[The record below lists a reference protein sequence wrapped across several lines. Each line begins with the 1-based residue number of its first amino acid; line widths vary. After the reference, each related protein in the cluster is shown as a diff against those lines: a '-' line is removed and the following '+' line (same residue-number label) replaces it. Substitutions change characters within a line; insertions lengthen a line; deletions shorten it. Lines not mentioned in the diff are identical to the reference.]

1 MNTLIYDF
9 NQSNVRKGD
18 QTLSA
23 GIKPVF
29 SFDYDILNYSSVTTS
44 PSIYQSENAEYE
56 LNDAQ
61 CAEIEEYISGITP
74 DSTETANFESKI
86 YLAETD
92 WYVIRK
98 TETGAAIPTDIL
110 VARADARAAI
120 TTE

>member
-1 MNTLIYDF
+1 MNSLIYDF

-29 SFDYDILNYSSVTTS
+29 SFDYDSLNYSSVTTAS
-44 PSIYQSENAEYE
+44 STYQIENADYDLTDE
-56 LNDAQ
+56 Q
-61 CAEIEEYISGITP
+61 CAEIEEYISGVTP
-74 DSTETANFESKI
+74 DPTETTNFQSKM

-98 TETGAAIPTDIL
+98 TEIGTAIPTDIL

>member
-1 MNTLIYDF
+1 MNSLIYDF

-29 SFDYDILNYSSVTTS
+29 SFDYDSLNYSSVTTAS
-44 PSIYQSENAEYE
+44 STYQIENADYDLTDE
-56 LNDAQ
+56 Q
-61 CAEIEEYISGITP
+61 CAEIEEYISGVTP
-74 DSTETANFESKI
+74 DPTETTNFQSKM

-98 TETGAAIPTDIL
+98 TETGTAIPTDIL

>member
-1 MNTLIYDF
+1 MNTLVYDF

-29 SFDYDILNYSSVTTS
+29 SFDYDSLNYSSVTTTS
-44 PSIYQSENAEYE
+44 SKYQSENAEYE

-61 CAEIEEYISGITP
+61 CAEIEEYISGVTP
-74 DSTETANFESKI
+74 DPVTQTNMDSLM

-92 WYVIRK
+92 WYITRHA
-98 TETGAAIPTDIL
+98 ETGVAVPDEITT
-110 VARADARAAI
+110 ARAAARAAI
-120 TTE
+120 V